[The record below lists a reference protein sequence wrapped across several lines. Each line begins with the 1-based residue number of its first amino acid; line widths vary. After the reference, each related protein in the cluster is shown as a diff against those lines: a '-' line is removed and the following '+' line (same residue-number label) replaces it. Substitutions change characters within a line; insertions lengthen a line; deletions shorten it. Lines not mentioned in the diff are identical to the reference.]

1 MSEVDRLMFLLEE
14 IQVLK
19 DKLQPHDLRELI
31 LQYEYVLYR
40 VEEVKAKLKNKEKQ
54 AA

>member
-19 DKLQPHDLRELI
+19 DKLQPHDTGHI
-31 LQYEYVLYR
+31 HTAISVLEDR
-40 VEEVKAKLKNKEKQ
+40 VEEVKETLKNKEKQ